1 MTFDRKQYHREYYKK
16 NQDKLKK
23 DQKTR
28 YYKKEYTEGIELTIK
43 RGNFIISFD

>member
-16 NQDKLKK
+16 NQNKLKK

-28 YYKKEYTEGIELTIK
+28 YYKKDQQKPTK
-43 RGNFIISFD
+43 FNS